1 MYCNSVCN
9 HNIVKLLGF
18 CCRQAAQ
25 RSNGY
30 INLKSF
36 LHLDMYKRQRN
47 GVITV
52 LSDAFLCCWVLF
64 GKGAFLYS
72 KVNCTKYLCNYFV
85 FFFMIFSASLVT
97 CSMSNTADFLCQC
110 IVYFGIMLYLFSL
123 SLAHFYGII

>member
-85 FFFMIFSASLVT
+85 LFFMIFQQVWLLVACLT
-97 CSMSNTADFLCQC
+97 QLTFCVSVLYILALCCICFL
-110 IVYFGIMLYLFSL
+110 FL
-123 SLAHFYGII
+123 